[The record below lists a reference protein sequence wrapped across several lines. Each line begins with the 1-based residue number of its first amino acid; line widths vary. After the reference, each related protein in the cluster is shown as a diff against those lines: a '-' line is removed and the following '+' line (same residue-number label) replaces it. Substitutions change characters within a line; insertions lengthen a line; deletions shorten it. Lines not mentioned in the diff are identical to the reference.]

1 MWSSEQMEA
10 ALNAIHGNEVTPEVH
25 DHNKE
30 NETEPAGVSF
40 TDLIPLPGPSGIQ
53 TAKKQQCI
61 NRKQHSEI
69 FTSTPQ
75 KTTLDEKTERKLQ
88 NKMKKDAKTNG
99 TKRKL
104 ASDEDEPNETQTTT
118 TIRKNPKR
126 TCIEALALT
135 VDNIPEDED
144 EYDDD
149 SREKEVNEDICIICG
164 DIGKDRELWIRCV
177 VCGQWAHEA
186 CAGNVRDDYICDFCL

>member
-1 MWSSEQMEA
+1 MKERI
-10 ALNAIHGNEVTPEVH
+10 IHHLEIPNKNEHVSIRAYELTDKLIAEKYKHEVNKQLEVSKERTKDSNGNEVTSEVH
-25 DHNKE
+25 DHNEE
-30 NETEPAGVSF
+30 NEIESAGVSF

-75 KTTLDEKTERKLQ
+75 KTTLDEKAERKLQ
-88 NKMKKDAKTNG
+88 NKMKKDAKTKG

-104 ASDEDEPNETQTTT
+104 ADEDEPNETQTTT
-118 TIRKNPKR
+118 TIRKNPER
-126 TCIEALALT
+126 TCKEALALT
-135 VDNIPEDED
+135 SDNIPEDED

-149 SREKEVNEDICIICG
+149 
-164 DIGKDRELWIRCV
+164 
-177 VCGQWAHEA
+177 
-186 CAGNVRDDYICDFCL
+186 